1 MATEQR
7 GDAEAGELPG
17 TQGVVASFPSYRV
30 AERARARARWS
41 AEGRDAVT

>member
-1 MATEQR
+1 MATEER
-7 GDAEAGELPG
+7 WKAEAGELPR
-17 TQGVVASFPSYRV
+17 TQRAVASFPSYRE